1 MKSDVIYVD
10 QASKHFKIYAQPFDR
25 IKQLLL
31 GWRQCYYQEYVALK
45 SINLTIQSGES
56 VALIGRNGS
65 GKSTLLQLICQILQP
80 TAGRIVLQ
88 GRIAALLELGSGFNP
103 EFTGRENI
111 FLNAAIYGLSRSQ
124 IKSRIGQILD
134 FADIGEFIDQPIKT
148 YSSGMQLRLAF
159 AVIAHVDADILI
171 VDEALAVG
179 DAVFTQKC
187 MRFIREFSQ
196 NKTLLFVSHDPA
208 LVQNLCTRAVW
219 LEGGTVKED
228 GNARDVCRLYLLSN
242 LQKIYGNKAALRE
255 LEGKQQHSSD
265 LELQISTIGEGASL
279 VKNNILKSSG
289 WTTDMARIVDVQVL
303 NQAGEDVHMLEGGE
317 EVCLNI
323 TAHART
329 PLEQPILG
337 FMVRDRLGQ
346 DLFGEN
352 TLAITDTQP
361 AQEAKAG
368 DFITASFGFRMPM
381 LPNGEYAVTVSIAD
395 GTIDNNI
402 QHEYLHEAMI
412 LVVDSDKVR
421 WGLVGIEFR
430 EVTLSVSGRI
440 SA

>member
-1 MKSDVIYVD
+1 MKSDVIHVN
-10 QASKHFKIYAQPFDR
+10 QASKHFKIYAQPIDR

-31 GWRQCYYQEYVALK
+31 GWRQPYYQEFVALK
-45 SINLTIQSGES
+45 NISLTIHAGES

-65 GKSTLLQLICQILQP
+65 GKSTLLQLICQILRP
-80 TAGRIVLQ
+80 TAGKVRLE

-103 EFTGRENI
+103 EFTGRENV
-111 FLNAAIYGLSRSQ
+111 FLNAAIYGLMRSQ
-124 IKSRIGQILD
+124 IEARLDQILA

-187 MRFIREFSQ
+187 MRFIREFSR

-208 LVQNLCTRAVW
+208 LVQNLCTRAIW
-219 LEGGTVKED
+219 LEDGTVKED
-228 GNARDVCRLYLLSN
+228 GNARDVCRLYLLST
-242 LQKIYGNKAALRE
+242 LQKIYGNKAVLRK
-255 LEGKQQHSSD
+255 LEGDPQPRPYLEQAIPAISD
-265 LELQISTIGEGASL
+265 SGVIVQ
-279 VKNNILKSSG
+279 NNILKSSG
-289 WTTDMARIVDVQVL
+289 WTTDIARIVDVEMVSQTGG
-303 NQAGEDVHMLEGGE
+303 AIHMLEGGE
-317 EVCLNI
+317 EVCLKV
-323 TAHART
+323 TAHAKK
-329 PLEQPILG
+329 PLVRPILG

-352 TLAITDTQP
+352 TLAITDSQP
-361 AQEAKAG
+361 AQAAKPG

-381 LPNGEYAVTVSIAD
+381 LPNGEYALTVSIAD
-395 GTIDNNI
+395 GELDNNI

-412 LVVDSDKVR
+412 LVVQSSKVR
-421 WGLVGIEFR
+421 WGLVGIEFQ
-430 EVTLSVSGRI
+430 EVTLSIGDAVS
-440 SA
+440 A